1 MVLPLRLG
9 IDALSLS
16 EYGGF
21 QHIIKILSYP
31 EIIEKYGFKKVI
43 IWGNENICNEIT
55 PSSLFE
61 VNKITNNDLISR
73 LYWQKFKLNNEAKNS
88 CDIIFAPGGIYLS
101 NHRPYVTMFQNL
113 LVFDKNQIKEEGL
126 TFLRFKTWILKFFQS
141 YSFKN
146 SDGLI
151 YISENAKD
159 YLFDNYNNVV
169 KNLNST
175 IIPIGVDENFE
186 IEKRNFRVYNNQ
198 KPFKLLYVSTV
209 KSYKHQWMLIDAVSL
224 LLKNGYNITL
234 DLLGGGDRK
243 FIKKLN
249 KSIDKLGNNSNK
261 VTFHGKQDQEIVK
274 KYYES
279 SDLLV
284 YPSSCENCPS
294 IILEAMSYGLPI
306 ASSNLRP
313 MTDIM
318 GASALYFDHTNIRS
332 IAETIEVFMKNTKL
346 RSKLSLELFNKSKKY
361 KWEIVTEATFSYLSK
376 ISKNY
381 LFKE

>member
-1 MVLPLRLG
+1 MRLG

-31 EIIEKYGFKKVI
+31 DIIKKYGFEKVI
-43 IWGNENICNEIT
+43 VWGNENICNEIT
-55 PSSLFE
+55 SSSLFE
-61 VNKITNNDLISR
+61 INKITNNDLIRR
-73 LYWQKFKLNNEAKNS
+73 LYWQKFKLNNEAINN
-88 CDIIFAPGGIYLS
+88 CDIIFAPGGIYIS

-113 LVFDKNQIKEEGL
+113 LVFDKYQIKKEGF

-146 SDGLI
+146 SDGI
-151 YISENAKD
+151 IFISKNAKD
-159 YLFDNYNNVV
+159 YLLKNYNNIV

-175 IIPIGVDENFE
+175 IIPIGVDNNFQ
-186 IEKRNFRVYNNQ
+186 IEKRNIKIYNNQ
-198 KPFKLLYVSTV
+198 KTFKLLYVSTV
-209 KSYKHQWMLIDAVSL
+209 KSYKHQWNLIDAVSL
-224 LLKNGYNITL
+224 LINNGYNITL
-234 DLLGGGDRK
+234 DLLGGGDKK
-243 FIKKLN
+243 FINKLN
-249 KSIDKLGNNSNK
+249 KSIDKLGRNSDK
-261 VTFHGKQDQEIVK
+261 VTFHGKQDQRIVK

-313 MTDIM
+313 MTDIL
-318 GASALYFDHTNIRS
+318 GDSALYFDHTNIIS
-332 IAETIEVFMKNTKL
+332 IAETVEVFIKNVEL

-361 KWEIVTEATFSYLSK
+361 NWEIITENTFSYLSEIAK
-376 ISKNY
+376 QHLINK
-381 LFKE
+381 